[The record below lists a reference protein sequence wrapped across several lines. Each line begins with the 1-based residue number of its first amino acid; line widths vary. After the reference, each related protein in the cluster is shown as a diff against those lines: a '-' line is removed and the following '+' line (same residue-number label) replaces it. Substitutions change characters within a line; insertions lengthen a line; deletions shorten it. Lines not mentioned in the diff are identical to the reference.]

1 MKKCI
6 LLLTVLIALS
16 LAGCDAADNGVTHR
30 DGNLIVT
37 NYSDYEI
44 TDITVSHLGKTVS
57 VSPAPIKN
65 TQICYFTLAPASD
78 YVYKISFMDR
88 EGEEHWREFTDTFS
102 EDTQILIAIQYSDNG
117 WTIDYDK

>member
-1 MKKCI
+1 MKKSI
-6 LLLTVLIALS
+6 LLFVLVFTLS
-16 LAGCDAADNGVTHR
+16 LAGCGAANDNVVHQN
-30 DGNLIVT
+30 GNLIIT

-44 TDITVSHLGKTVS
+44 TDITISHLGKTVS

>member
-1 MKKCI
+1 MKKSI
-6 LLLTVLIALS
+6 LLFVLVFTLS
-16 LAGCDAADNGVTHR
+16 LAGFGAANDNVVHQN
-30 DGNLIVT
+30 GNLIIT

-44 TDITVSHLGKTVS
+44 TDITISHLGKTVS

>member
-1 MKKCI
+1 MKKSI
-6 LLLTVLIALS
+6 LLFVLVFTLS
-16 LAGCDAADNGVTHR
+16 LAGCSAANDNVVHQ
-30 DGNLIVT
+30 DGNLIIT

-44 TDITVSHLGKTVS
+44 TDITISHLGKTVS